1 MKTWIKTSLVAA
13 LAATTLLSG
22 AAMARC
28 GGWGGHGYGHHG
40 WRNATPEQVKERMN
54 QRVEERLARLELALA
69 LTPEQKPAWADFKKA
84 TEARAETMLKEM
96 ENRRNA
102 EAPKTALERLARAEE
117 FSKKRASM
125 LADMRKPVEAFYSKL
140 SAPQKTVFDAEAV
153 NFVGGKGMG
162 MGMGKSGCM
171 MAGNGPGCAAGE
183 PGNCYGSNPGKRGK
197 GSGRGKR

>member
-28 GGWGGHGYGHHG
+28 GGGGGGGYGHG
-40 WRNATPEQVKERMN
+40 WRNATPEQIKERMN

-69 LTPEQKPAWADFKKA
+69 LTTEQKPAWADFRKA
-84 TEARAETMLKEM
+84 TEARAEVMLKEM
-96 ENRRNA
+96 ESRRNA
-102 EAPKTALERLARAEE
+102 EAPKTAIERLARAEE
-117 FSKKRASM
+117 FSKKRAGM
-125 LADMRKPVEAFYSKL
+125 LAEMRKSTETFYGKL
-140 SAPQKTVFDAEAV
+140 SAPQKTVFDAEAGK
-153 NFVGGKGMG
+153 FVGGMGMG

-183 PGNCYGSNPGKRGK
+183 PGTCYGSDSGRKGK
-197 GSGRGKR
+197 GNRRGKR